1 MKNSSNPG
9 LFPWFPILTG
19 TLGLALRFW
28 LLSTTDLRGL
38 LPEEHPAKALT
49 FVLLAITLA
58 VCFIGVRRAAPSD
71 KHSRLFPASHVA
83 ALGTMLGAVG
93 MGFCAFT
100 LPIVGFLSYVVPVC
114 GILAAGALLFI
125 AYCRLQDLRPSFALR
140 GIVCVYLLFRTM
152 ACCRD
157 WSTEPQLQLYFF
169 ELMASVFLLMAC
181 YFRTALD
188 MGTGDYR
195 QYVFCSQ
202 AAIFCCCMSLTD
214 KDWLFFL
221 SAGIWMAA
229 DYCVLPTPKPDV

>member
-19 TLGLALRFW
+19 TLGFALRCW
-28 LLSTTDLRGL
+28 LFSTADLRGL
-38 LPEEHPAKALT
+38 LAENHPVNALS

-58 VCFIGVRRAAPSD
+58 VCFFGVRRAAPGGEY
-71 KHSRLFPASHVA
+71 SRLFPSSYVA
-83 ALGTMLGAVG
+83 AAGIMLGAIG
-93 MGFCAFT
+93 MGFCAFAMPT
-100 LPIVGFLSYVVPVC
+100 TGFLSFVLPVF
-114 GILAAGALLFI
+114 GVLAAGALLFA
-125 AYCRLQDLRPSFALR
+125 AYGRLQGLRSSFALR
-140 GIVCVYLLFRTM
+140 GIICVYLLFRTI

-169 ELMASVFLLMAC
+169 ELLASVFLMMAS

-202 AAIFCCCMSLTD
+202 AAIFCCCMSLPD

-229 DYCVLPTPKPDV
+229 DYCVLPTPRQDA